1 MDDEDILDNLIEE
14 EEEEEEEQSEKKDN
28 VDNSPKQL
36 EIKKS

>member
-1 MDDEDILDNLIEE
+1 MDDEDILDNLIEEE

-36 EIKKS
+36 EIN